1 MEMTD
6 PNNPYTP
13 PEEQTSNISIPLQT
27 TGRSCGGTLLGIAY
41 IVVPLFVVLGFLLPI
56 FGRRGATEAT
66 RRMSCSSNLRQIGI
80 ALLNYEWKYHSLPPA
95 YTVDATGARLH
106 SWRSLILPFLEQ
118 QKLFDQIDFSKPWN
132 HPDNKSI
139 ADLTA
144 PRSYRC
150 PSNAIDKRFTTYLA
164 IVDSET
170 CFQAT
175 TGRKIAD
182 VTDGAS
188 NTLVAIEANPTDAVH
203 WMEPTD
209 LNLAE
214 FLEAIRNKKS
224 AHFGGHHA
232 ISLDNSVRYFPTDSE
247 TEFLKAS
254 VTPSANDDS
263 GELPGA

>member
-1 MEMTD
+1 MTD
-6 PNNPYTP
+6 QNNPYTP
-13 PEEQTSNISIPLQT
+13 AEEQTPATLSSKKPA
-27 TGRSCGGTLLGIAY
+27 GRSCGGTLLGIAY
-41 IVVPLFVVLGFLLPI
+41 IVVPLFILLGLLLPI
-56 FGRRGATEAT
+56 TRRGAPEAS
-66 RRMSCSSNLRQIGI
+66 RRMYCASNLRQIGI
-80 ALLNYEWKYHSLPPA
+80 ALLNYEAEYHSLPPA

-106 SWRSLILPFLEQ
+106 SWRSLILPYLEQ
-118 QKLFDQIDFSKPWN
+118 QKIYDEIDFSKPWN

-139 ADLTA
+139 ADLTT
-144 PRSYRC
+144 PGTYRC
-150 PSNAIDKRFTTYLA
+150 PSNTIDKRFTTYLG

-182 VTDGAS
+182 VTDGAA
-188 NTLVAIEANPTDAVH
+188 NTLVIVEANPTDAVH

-224 AHFGGHHA
+224 AHFGGHHT

>member
-6 PNNPYTP
+6 QNNPYTP
-13 PEEQTSNISIPLQT
+13 AEEQTPATLSSKHPA
-27 TGRSCGGTLLGIAY
+27 GRSCGGTLLGIAY

-56 FGRRGATEAT
+56 FGRRGGVREASK
-66 RRMSCSSNLRQIGI
+66 RMQCASNLRLIGI
-80 ALLNYEWKYHSLPPA
+80 ALLNYEWEYHSLPPA

-182 VTDGAS
+182 VTDG
-188 NTLVAIEANPTDAVH
+188 L
-203 WMEPTD
+203 
-209 LNLAE
+209 L
-214 FLEAIRNKKS
+214 
-224 AHFGGHHA
+224 
-232 ISLDNSVRYFPTDSE
+232 
-247 TEFLKAS
+247 
-254 VTPSANDDS
+254 TPW
-263 GELPGA
+263 